1 MPTQANKWVGLI
13 GVSSRAR
20 KSRFPEYGRFREGL
34 NTPLDKRLQE
44 SKDSRVLGRDE
55 LFDQYEYLG
64 NISGYGIKKPPANAI
79 QYITIK
85 EERKKCPPVLLEV
98 YYSQ

>member
-1 MPTQANKWVGLI
+1 V
-13 GVSSRAR
+13 R
-20 KSRFPEYGRFREGL
+20 
-34 NTPLDKRLQE
+34 
-44 SKDSRVLGRDE
+44 GRDE
-55 LFDQYEYLG
+55 LFDQYEYLR

-98 YYSQ
+98 S